1 MEQQKKWADVD
12 IEKLAVEVI
21 GRNGKF
27 HIMIAFMGIALM
39 PAVVTDRNGRLIY
52 MNKRAE
58 VYWGRKT
65 VDAIGQNFAEE
76 VMHLNLKDSLR
87 MQRESK
93 MVLAGNEPRV
103 FYESHDGVTDKPIR
117 QSVLKFPFTD
127 DDDDVL
133 LGAFILPHEV

>member
-1 MEQQKKWADVD
+1 MPRKKWVDVD
-12 IEKLAVEVI
+12 IEKLATEVI

-58 VYWGRKT
+58 VYWGMKT
-65 VDAIGQNFAEE
+65 TNVIGQNFAEQ

-87 MQRESK
+87 VQRESK
-93 MVLAGNEPRV
+93 MVLAGGEPRV
-103 FYESHDGVTDKPIR
+103 FYECHEGVTDKPIR
-117 QSVLKFPFTD
+117 QSVLKFPFGD

-133 LGAFILPHEV
+133 LGAFILPHAV